1 MTQAKPGDTV
11 KVNYTGKLKDGRVFD
26 TSFDREPI
34 EFKLGEGNII
44 PGFEN
49 AVRGMEPGDQ
59 KTITIPADDAYGP
72 HRDEMEVIVER
83 DQFPDEFQPQV
94 GEQLQISQPDGESV
108 IVTVTNVSPESVTLD
123 ANHPLAGQDLEFD
136 IQLVDIAG

>member
-136 IQLVDIAG
+136 IQLVDIAV